1 MSRYPRAVCVYCGS
15 RAGDN
20 AGWSEA
26 ATALGAGLAGR
37 GIDLVY
43 GGGNVG
49 LMRATADAAMTAG
62 GRVIGV
68 IPHDLEKREHGHRS
82 VTELHVVESMHERKL
97 LMAKLSD
104 AFVSLPGGLG
114 TLDETFEILTWR
126 QLRFHDKPIVLAD
139 IAGYW
144 QPLLDLLDA
153 QVAAGFV
160 DPAHL
165 SLMTVA
171 RSVDDIFAALE
182 GSADASAAGA
192 AGN

>member
-15 RAGDN
+15 RSGVNPA
-20 AGWSEA
+20 WLEA

-49 LMRATADAAMTAG
+49 LMRATADAAMAAG

-68 IPHDLEKREHGHRS
+68 IPYDLEVREHGHRA
-82 VTELHVVESMHERKL
+82 VTELHVVDSMHERKL

-114 TLDETFEILTWR
+114 TLEDCIETTEQFAYLGVSHLILAPCCDPEETTAQTEQFGR
-126 QLRFHDKPIVLAD
+126 EVVPHFKGAD
-139 IAGYW
+139 
-144 QPLLDLLDA
+144 
-153 QVAAGFV
+153 
-160 DPAHL
+160 
-165 SLMTVA
+165 
-171 RSVDDIFAALE
+171 
-182 GSADASAAGA
+182 
-192 AGN
+192 